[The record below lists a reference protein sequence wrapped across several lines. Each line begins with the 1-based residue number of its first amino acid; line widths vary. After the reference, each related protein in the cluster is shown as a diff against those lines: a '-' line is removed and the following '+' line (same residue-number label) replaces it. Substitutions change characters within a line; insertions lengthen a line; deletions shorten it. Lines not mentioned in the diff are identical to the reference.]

1 MTECPNDA
9 AATAAVMPRLTI
21 TRCVRESFVLRHSFV
36 IGHWAFVICNLS
48 AHAAGGGKLRL
59 AAAPYLGEDEVK
71 FIRLLPNGFGG
82 FSQLWNGA
90 NDHPDKKLRFSR
102 LLFAGSNLVLE
113 LLLRNRVIRFT
124 VVGTHTRAC
133 SDDLRYQPL
142 RHFVYRDAL
151 RKINDLLTKQSGA
164 LLQVI
169 RLFIR
174 RAHRSFGLRHSFVIG
189 HPSFVIFNPRST
201 MSPCPPSGFEL
212 RHSFVIGHSSFVIRH
227 FQPLGTM
234 NQGPPSCFVI
244 PSSLDIR
251 HSSFSTPGHHESR
264 STLGLRHSFVIG
276 HSSFV
281 ILPLHR
287 TP

>member
-1 MTECPNDA
+1 MTKEAPMTECPNDA
-9 AATAAVMPRLTI
+9 AATASVMPRLTI

-36 IGHWAFVICNLS
+36 IGHWAFVICNLCAYAPMTECPNAAAATAAVMPRLTITRCVRESFVLCHSFVIGHWAFVICNLS
-48 AHAAGGGKLRL
+48 AHAAGGGELRL
-59 AAAPYLGEDEVK
+59 AAAPYLGKDEMK
-71 FIRLLPNGFGG
+71 LIRLLPNGFGG

-90 NDHPDKKLRFSR
+90 NDHSDKKLRLSGLF
-102 LLFAGSNLVLE
+102 FAGSNLVLE

-189 HPSFVIFNPRST
+189 HSSFVIFNPCA
-201 MSPCPPSGFEL
+201 P
-212 RHSFVIGHSSFVIRH
+212 
-227 FQPLGTM
+227 
-234 NQGPPSCFVI
+234 
-244 PSSLDIR
+244 
-251 HSSFSTPGHHESR
+251 
-264 STLGLRHSFVIG
+264 
-276 HSSFV
+276 
-281 ILPLHR
+281 
-287 TP
+287 